1 MVVARGGARLDT
13 FNTFNTFDTLEAPVA
28 IGVRGEALPFVLF
41 LAAT

>member
-13 FNTFNTFDTLEAPVA
+13 LEAPVA
-28 IGVRGEALPFVLF
+28 IGMRGEALPFVLF